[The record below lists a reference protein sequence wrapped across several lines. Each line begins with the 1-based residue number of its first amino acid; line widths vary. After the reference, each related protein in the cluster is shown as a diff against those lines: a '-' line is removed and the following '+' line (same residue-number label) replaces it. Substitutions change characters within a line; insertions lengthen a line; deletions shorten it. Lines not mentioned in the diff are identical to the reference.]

1 MNVEGGR
8 QLFDLR
14 SRSVGAAD
22 DIDELAQGVR
32 VALPKCQAEA
42 TEDLVHPLVSVPD
55 GKTTRFRIKQC

>member
-32 VALPKCQAEA
+32 VAPPKCQAEA
-42 TEDLVHPLVSVPD
+42 AEDLVYPLVSVP
-55 GKTTRFRIKQC
+55 GG